1 MKTSVRKKVVQH
13 THVVSLWSLFLIL
26 LSSVIETVAAV
37 LAVRA
42 ENEDGWA
49 VCFME
54 DLKTKKRIGP
64 NNVCVVIMYV
74 HTFAVRRTARPLCLT
89 RALCALVKQARPSE
103 QADNS
108 SV

>member
-42 ENEDGWA
+42 ENE
-49 VCFME
+49 
-54 DLKTKKRIGP
+54 TKMGCLFYGRLE
-64 NNVCVVIMYV
+64 NNEKN
-74 HTFAVRRTARPLCLT
+74 RT
-89 RALCALVKQARPSE
+89 K
-103 QADNS
+103 
-108 SV
+108 

>member
-1 MKTSVRKKVVQH
+1 
-13 THVVSLWSLFLIL
+13 
-26 LSSVIETVAAV
+26 
-37 LAVRA
+37 
-42 ENEDGWA
+42 
-49 VCFME
+49 ME

-64 NNVCVVIMYV
+64 NNVCGVIMYV
-74 HTFAVRRTARPLCLT
+74 HTFAVRQTARPLCLT

>member
-42 ENEDGWA
+42 ENELQMDGLSVLW
-49 VCFME
+49 
-54 DLKTKKRIGP
+54 KT
-64 NNVCVVIMYV
+64 
-74 HTFAVRRTARPLCLT
+74 
-89 RALCALVKQARPSE
+89 
-103 QADNS
+103 
-108 SV
+108 

>member
-42 ENEDGWA
+42 ENELQMDGLSVLW
-49 VCFME
+49 
-54 DLKTKKRIGP
+54 KTKKRIGP
-64 NNVCVVIMYV
+64 NNVCGVIMYV
-74 HTFAVRRTARPLCLT
+74 HTFAVRRTARPL
-89 RALCALVKQARPSE
+89 
-103 QADNS
+103 
-108 SV
+108 